1 MQDKQI
7 NVPGVAWWVL
17 ALLVIPV
24 VQTWLAQTF
33 PGSMYAWVPL
43 AVAVLGAVAKWVQWV
58 LTQNK
63 VQVMPEMPEMPEG
76 VAGAPAPPEKQR
88 MSLTWFLLG

>member
-1 MQDKQI
+1 MKDKAI

-33 PGSMYAWVPL
+33 PGSLYAWVPL
-43 AVAVLGAVAKWVQWV
+43 AVAVLGAVAKWVQWI
-58 LTQNK
+58 LTQND
-63 VQVMPEMPEMPEG
+63 VQIAPMPDG
-76 VAGAPAPPEKQR
+76 VAAAPVQEEKKR
-88 MSLTWFLLG
+88 MSVRWFLLG

>member
-1 MQDKQI
+1 MQNKQI

-33 PGSMYAWVPL
+33 PGTLYQWAPL
-43 AVAVLGAVAKWVQWV
+43 AVAVLGAVAKWVQWI
-58 LTQNK
+58 LTQNN
-63 VQVMPEMPEMPEG
+63 VQVTPLPDMPDG
-76 VAGAPAPPEKQR
+76 VAAAPAPEEKKR

>member
-1 MQDKQI
+1 MKQI

-33 PGSMYAWVPL
+33 PGSVYAWVPL
-43 AVAVLGAVAKWVQWV
+43 AVAVLGAVAKWVQWI

-63 VQVMPEMPEMPEG
+63 VQVMPDMPDG
-76 VAGAPAPPEKQR
+76 AAAAPATPEKQR

>member
-1 MQDKQI
+1 MKDKAI

-33 PGSMYAWVPL
+33 PGSLYAWVPL
-43 AVAVLGAVAKWVQWV
+43 AVAVLGAVAKWVQWI

-63 VQVMPEMPEMPEG
+63 VQVMPEMPEG
-76 VAGAPAPPEKQR
+76 VAAAPVEKQR
-88 MSLTWFLLG
+88 MSLTWFFLG

>member
-1 MQDKQI
+1 MQNKQI

-33 PGSMYAWVPL
+33 PGTLYQWAPL
-43 AVAVLGAVAKWVQWV
+43 VVAVLGAVAKWVQWI
-58 LTQNK
+58 LTQNN
-63 VQVMPEMPEMPEG
+63 VPVTPLPDMPDG
-76 VAGAPAPPEKQR
+76 VAGAPAPEEKKR